1 MLDVNA
7 RDGLTIAVSESSH
20 VSQIAKRTVL
30 STSAMA
36 VLAPILEEV
45 AGWERARIRT
55 FFEAKGMLIQEWQ
68 RVRTD
73 WLTVR
78 PAATETSEAVGAAQ

>member
-1 MLDVNA
+1 MRYDS
-7 RDGLTIAVSESSH
+7 AVAKAIREFEERA

-30 STSAMA
+30 SSSALA

-45 AGWERARIRT
+45 LGCERERIRT
-55 FFEAKGMLIQEWQ
+55 FFEANGMLIQEWE

-78 PAATETSEAVGAAQ
+78 PAVPDDSEPVTVA

>member
-1 MLDVNA
+1 
-7 RDGLTIAVSESSH
+7 VSESSH

-30 STSAMA
+30 SSSAFA
-36 VLAPILEEV
+36 VLAPILEEIL
-45 AGWERARIRT
+45 GWERARIRA
-55 FFEAKGMLIQEWQ
+55 FFEVNGMLIQEWE

-78 PAATETSEAVGAAQ
+78 PAITESTEPVPVE